1 MEEDIRVFVDTLIS
15 QHTKWIVGYVG
26 GIEKVADYIL
36 ANNIQINSVRMV
48 WSTSAPLLDFVRK
61 KIEKAFQC
69 KVMDQYGCN
78 EVANIAIQCPLCNGL
93 HINSDFIHVD
103 IVDQEDRLLEA
114 GKYGEIL
121 VTNLESRA
129 FPLIKYRLGD
139 KSKYMLEKCSCGL
152 PYPLLELI
160 TGRTSDSVWTPSGI
174 ILESIYLTSIFDD
187 YTDYVQNFR
196 ILQKSDYSV
205 IIDIVI
211 DKEQQSEIENVIQTI
226 KNILL
231 SKSKNEIPI
240 IIKCVDKIEDDRG
253 KNRYIISKVALN
265 LNK

>member
-1 MEEDIRVFVDTLIS
+1 
-15 QHTKWIVGYVG
+15 
-26 GIEKVADYIL
+26 
-36 ANNIQINSVRMV
+36 
-48 WSTSAPLLDFVRK
+48 
-61 KIEKAFQC
+61 
-69 KVMDQYGCN
+69 
-78 EVANIAIQCPLCNGL
+78 
-93 HINSDFIHVD
+93 
-103 IVDQEDRLLEA
+103 
-114 GKYGEIL
+114 
-121 VTNLESRA
+121 
-129 FPLIKYRLGD
+129 
-139 KSKYMLEKCSCGL
+139 MLEKCSCGL

-231 SKSKNEIPI
+231 SKSKNEIQI

>member
-1 MEEDIRVFVDTLIS
+1 
-15 QHTKWIVGYVG
+15 
-26 GIEKVADYIL
+26 
-36 ANNIQINSVRMV
+36 
-48 WSTSAPLLDFVRK
+48 
-61 KIEKAFQC
+61 
-69 KVMDQYGCN
+69 
-78 EVANIAIQCPLCNGL
+78 
-93 HINSDFIHVD
+93 
-103 IVDQEDRLLEA
+103 
-114 GKYGEIL
+114 
-121 VTNLESRA
+121 
-129 FPLIKYRLGD
+129 
-139 KSKYMLEKCSCGL
+139 MLEKCSCGL

-231 SKSKNEIPI
+231 SKSKNEIPSNGPFFYLHRMSKQQKKAQLTFLLAQTTMCLKPDHRI
-240 IIKCVDKIEDDRG
+240 IRPWMGLSVGSSLFIQIQG
-253 KNRYIISKVALN
+253 YFTNYISVFTSIYKSRK
-265 LNK
+265 